1 MVPNR
6 VKRLVYFWLW
16 RSVCSFLCNDFGNA
30 GKITSKWLMLI
41 LELIKAVTQWSC
53 AKTNSKKL
61 RKTVAGCKP
70 ATLLNMSSDTGAFLI
85 LQNFPE

>member
-1 MVPNR
+1 
-6 VKRLVYFWLW
+6 
-16 RSVCSFLCNDFGNA
+16 
-30 GKITSKWLMLI
+30 MLI

-70 ATLLNMSSDTGAFLI
+70 ATLLNMSSDTGAFS
-85 LQNFPE
+85 NFTKFSRVTFLENTT

>member
-1 MVPNR
+1 
-6 VKRLVYFWLW
+6 
-16 RSVCSFLCNDFGNA
+16 
-30 GKITSKWLMLI
+30 MLI